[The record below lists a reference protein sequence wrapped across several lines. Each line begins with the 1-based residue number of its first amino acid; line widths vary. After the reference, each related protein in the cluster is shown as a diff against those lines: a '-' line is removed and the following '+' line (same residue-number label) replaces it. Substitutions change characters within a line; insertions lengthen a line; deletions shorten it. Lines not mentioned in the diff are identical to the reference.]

1 MKATEFKD
9 LLIQERTKRGMDR
22 EQFAAFLDM
31 SKRSLQSYE
40 TGDRRPELNNMERV
54 LGILGYTLEI
64 REA

>member
-9 LLIQERTKRGMDR
+9 LLVQERTKRGMDR